1 MGKPKNK
8 VKDRDVDSDIE
19 IDDKEET
26 EAKPAGKQS
35 KKDKRKKKKDD
46 DWEDDVANELE
57 SLSLEANKGRKE
69 ENTAEEEIAPVK
81 KKEKKK
87 KKKQVDSEGEEEEE
101 DNIID
106 TGGKRGKKMTAFNML
121 MMEDDDETKSMS
133 EHSDNEEEPVEKQ
146 EPSEQQKKKDK
157 KKEKR
162 KGKDKQKTAEEE
174 DLDALLAEID
184 KPKESKKSKKKKKQ
198 EAMETE
204 ETSETMEGE
213 NEVVTETAEVEKV
226 EPKVVTIDDYEDDED
241 DKKKKKKKKDKGKKE
256 AKEGEEGEEEKAAD
270 GEGEEEG
277 GTVKSAAQKKKE
289 KKEKERLKK
298 LEQKKKQ
305 ALKKEGKTEEQ
316 KSEDKGQD
324 EEQGAKAEEKAASGD
339 EEGKEEEEDSKK
351 KKKKKKG
358 EKEEKPKKSK
368 APVAAIKELLKR
380 QKEEEERLKREE
392 EERIRKEEEAIA
404 AALEKKRLE
413 EEKRKIKKQKEKERK
428 ERLKA
433 EGKLLTAQQKQ
444 EKLRQ
449 QQMLESMK
457 AQGLE
462 IKQKDEDAAEVKK
475 KRPIYEKKKKKPQQK
490 QDGSE
495 PSDKTP
501 SPDDT
506 PVQTPVSEES
516 PQIVETPEDKVTEGE
531 ASAAVEDTEVSEDI
545 KDEWDISSEEEEEE
559 EEEAM
564 PDTETKVQVEVKDKK
579 TEVEEEEDDE
589 EEESDDEDDEDDDDD
604 DDDDESETESESDE
618 DLTAYE
624 RAEMKIKKRH
634 EKCEANRSTDELRA
648 PVVCVL
654 GHVDTGK
661 TKILDK
667 LRRTNVQDGEAGGI
681 TQQIGA
687 TNVPHQAILDKT
699 TMCKEFQ
706 KKGLQLPGLLIIDT
720 PGHESFSNLRSRGS
734 SLCDIAILVIDIMH
748 GLEPQTI
755 ESINLLKEKKTPFV
769 VALNK
774 IDRLYQWKSN
784 PNSDVVNTIKKQ
796 TQMCKQEY
804 DERSRAVITQL
815 AEQGLNAALFYENKN
830 PKEYISLIPTSAHSG
845 DGMGNLL
852 SLICELTQTWLAK
865 KVSYSEELQATVMEV
880 KAIHGL
886 GTTIDVILVNG
897 KLCESDQ
904 IVIAGTEG
912 PIVTWI
918 RGLLM
923 PQPMKELRV
932 KAQYEHH
939 KEVKAAQGVKIIGK
953 DLEKALAG
961 LPLYVAHDEDEI
973 EYYKEELS
981 EALKDVLG
989 SIKLSE
995 RGVFVQASTLG
1006 SLEALLE
1013 FLRTSKIPYAGINI
1027 GPVHKK
1033 DIMKASI
1040 MLEHDTQWAVILAFD
1055 VKVERD
1061 AQEMADS
1068 LGVRIFT
1075 ADIIYHLQDAFL
1087 KFRDELKK
1095 QKQEEYK
1102 NIAVFPCKLR
1112 VLPQFIFNS
1121 RDPIV
1126 VGVSVEAGL
1135 LKHGT
1140 PVCVPSKEFVFLGI
1154 VNSIEVNH
1162 KPVDI
1167 ARKGQEVCIKIE
1179 NVPSETPKLYG
1190 RHFDHTDILTSR
1202 ISRASIDAV
1211 KDHFREEMTKQDWAL
1226 MVELK
1231 KLFQIL

>member
-8 VKDRDVDSDIE
+8 AKDNDVDSDVDIVE
-19 IDDKEET
+19 SEAT
-26 EAKPAGKQS
+26 EAKPVGKQS
-35 KKDKRKKKKDD
+35 KKDKKKKKKDD
-46 DWEDDVANELE
+46 DWEDDVANELQ

-69 ENTAEEEIAPVK
+69 ENSVEEERAPVK

-87 KKKQVDSEGEEEEE
+87 KKKQQADSEEEEEE
-101 DNIID
+101 DSVID
-106 TGGKRGKKMTAFNML
+106 TGGKRGKKMAAFNML
-121 MMEDDDETKSMS
+121 MMEDEDTKSMS
-133 EHSDNEEEPVEKQ
+133 EQSDNEEEPVIKE
-146 EPSEQQKKKDK
+146 EVNEQQKKKDK
-157 KKEKR
+157 KKDKK
-162 KGKDKQKTAEEE
+162 KGKEKQKTAEEE

-184 KPKESKKSKKKKKQ
+184 APKMSKKAKKEKKKQ
-198 EAMETE
+198 EAMEVE
-204 ETSETMEGE
+204 EKGEGE
-213 NEVVTETAEVEKV
+213 NEVVENVEVEKV
-226 EPKVVTIDDYEDDED
+226 EPKVVSIDDYDDDED
-241 DKKKKKKKKDKGKKE
+241 DKKKRKKKKDKVKKE
-256 AKEGEEGEEEKAAD
+256 VKGEEDGDEEKAGE

-305 ALKKEGKTEEQ
+305 ALKKDGKVDEPKSEEKTE
-316 KSEDKGQD
+316 D
-324 EEQGAKAEEKAASGD
+324 QGAAAEDKAASGD
-339 EEGKEEEEDSKK
+339 DETKEEEDDGKK

-358 EKEEKPKKSK
+358 DKEEKPKKSK
-368 APVAAIKELLKR
+368 APVSLEIKT
-380 QKEEEERLKREE
+380 KEEEVV
-392 EERIRKEEEAIA
+392 EA
-404 AALEKKRLE
+404 
-413 EEKRKIKKQKEKERK
+413 
-428 ERLKA
+428 
-433 EGKLLTAQQKQ
+433 
-444 EKLRQ
+444 
-449 QQMLESMK
+449 
-457 AQGLE
+457 
-462 IKQKDEDAAEVKK
+462 KK

-490 QDGSE
+490 QDDSE
-495 PSDKTP
+495 PTDKTP
-501 SPDDT
+501 SPEDT
-506 PVQTPVSEES
+506 PAQTPVSEEAPS
-516 PQIVETPEDKVTEGE
+516 IVETPEAESSE
-531 ASAAVEDTEVSEDI
+531 AVVDTEEKEEVSDI

-559 EEEAM
+559 EEEKESS
-564 PDTETKVQVEVKDKK
+564 PETETKAEAKGKKVEVK
-579 TEVEEEEDDE
+579 VED
-589 EEESDDEDDEDDDDD
+589 DDEDDEDDDDEESDDEGDDED
-604 DDDDESETESESDE
+604 DDDDESESDSESDD
-618 DLTAYE
+618 DLTPYE
-624 RAEMKIKKRH
+624 RAEIKLKKLH
-634 EKCEANRSTDELRA
+634 EKCEANRTVEDLRA

-706 KKGLQLPGLLIIDT
+706 KKGLKLPGLLIIDT

-755 ESINLLKEKKTPFV
+755 ESINLLKDKKTPFV

-784 PNSDVVNTIKKQ
+784 PNSDVVNVIKKQ

-804 DERSRAVITQL
+804 DERSQAVITQL

-830 PKEYISLIPTSAHSG
+830 PKEYISLVPTSAHSG

-865 KVSYSEELQATVMEV
+865 KVSYSQELHATVMEV

-897 KLCESDQ
+897 KLNEGDQ

-939 KEVKAAQGVKIIGK
+939 KEVKAAQGVKVIGK

-961 LPLYVAHDEDEI
+961 LPLYVAHDEDEV
-973 EYYKEELS
+973 EYFKEELS

-1055 VKVERD
+1055 VKVERE

-1068 LGVRIFT
+1068 LGVKIFT
-1075 ADIIYHLQDAFL
+1075 ADIIYHLQDAFI
-1087 KFRDELKK
+1087 KFREDLKK
-1095 QKQEEYK
+1095 QKQEEFK

-1112 VLPQFIFNS
+1112 VLPQYIFNS

-1126 VGVSVEAGL
+1126 VGVSVEAGVV
-1135 LKHGT
+1135 KVGT
-1140 PVCVPSKEFVFLGI
+1140 PICVPSKEFVFLGI
-1154 VNSIEVNH
+1154 VSSLEVNH
-1162 KPVDI
+1162 KTVDV
-1167 ARKGQEVCIKIE
+1167 AKKGQEVCVKIE

-1190 RHFDHTDILTSR
+1190 RHFDHTDMLTSR
-1202 ISRASIDAV
+1202 ISRTSIDAV
-1211 KDHFREEMTKQDWAL
+1211 KDHFRDEMTKQDWAL